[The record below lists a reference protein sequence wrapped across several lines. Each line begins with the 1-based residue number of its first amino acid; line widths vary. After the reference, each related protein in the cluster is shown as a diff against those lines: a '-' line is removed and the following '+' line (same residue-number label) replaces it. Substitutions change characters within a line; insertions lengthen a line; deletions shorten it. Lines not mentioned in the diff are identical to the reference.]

1 MSNLNDS
8 ELSLLLRTE
17 TENKDYRVLIV
28 ANKVYA
34 KLFLAL
40 NEEPFNWVELG
51 IGELDEQTRDELR
64 SFVRHKKLFM
74 ISTTE
79 QDLSFIKPKNGE
91 EQLVERI
98 TILNDWIKISKSI
111 TTGRNGEVKAETRF
125 KVACAAAWRCQFE
138 GCGEDL
144 RQHLTPSMSGN
155 YGYFA
160 HIVASSKEGPRG
172 NEQSEALA
180 DDPNN
185 IMLLCDKCHRLID
198 RIAPN
203 EYDAE
208 ILRTMLERNI
218 QEVNRLLNCLKMPD
232 VEMVVIGGSIEGQGF
247 RFDSR
252 VAEEAMWLRK
262 IKSTKPTEFFLNS
275 TLYFSASNNSNYW
288 ANAFE
293 LLKSTDIPKLK
304 SFLRGT
310 GRNGELKPLA
320 IFPLHGTSI
329 LILSGRLIGD
339 SSSIHL
345 FQFHRQQTEGKG
357 KQWAWPDNVQEPS
370 PDKFKI
376 QTLKD
381 NSQMCSEAILM
392 INLTAKIPINE
403 IPHRFLDQN
412 GLKLPTI
419 ELSIDT
425 CNINA
430 ISHPKDLE
438 LLGIAIDNVYQ
449 QIQDKWRIT
458 TVHLFVVAPT
468 TACMRIG
475 QKMQAR
481 HQADFI
487 IYERKPSVNGIR
499 GNFEPTIKISS
510 TKVTSLSNNEQLDIY

>member
-8 ELSLLLRTE
+8 ELSLLLRTK

-28 ANKVYA
+28 ANKFYA

-64 SFVRHKKLFM
+64 SFVRKQKLFM
-74 ISTTE
+74 ISTTA
-79 QDLSFIKPKNGE
+79 QDLSSIKPKNGE

-98 TILNDWIKISKSI
+98 TILNDWIKTSQSI

-180 DDPNN
+180 DDSNN

-198 RIAPN
+198 RVAPH

-208 ILRTMLERNI
+208 TLRTMLERNI

-232 VEMVVIGGSIEGQGF
+232 VEMVVIGGRIEGQGF

-262 IKSTKPTEFFLNS
+262 IKSTNPTEFFLNS

-293 LLKSTDIPKLK
+293 LLKSTDISKLK

-376 QTLKD
+376 QILKD
-381 NSQMCSEAILM
+381 NSQMCSEAILLV
-392 INLTAKIPINE
+392 NLTARVPLEDLPEQLFDK
-403 IPHRFLDQN
+403 D
-412 GLKLPTI
+412 GLRVPAMELTI
-419 ELSIDT
+419 DNCSFK
-425 CNINA
+425 A

-438 LLGIAIDNVYQ
+438 LLGNAIDVVYR
-449 QIQDKWRIT
+449 QIQDEWRIRK
-458 TVHLFVVAPT
+458 VHLFVIAPT
-468 TACMRIG
+468 TACIRIG

-481 HQADFI
+481 HHADFLL
-487 IYERKPSVNGIR
+487 YEREPRVDGVLGK
-499 GNFEPTIKISS
+499 FKPTIQISS
-510 TKVTSLSNNEQLDIY
+510 KKVTLVSNNEQLDID